1 MARKRS
7 WPSIAIGAFI
17 ALILILYMVT
27 FQVRETEY
35 AVVTTFGRAGDP
47 IRGNIE
53 GGAGLYWK
61 WPWPIQRVH
70 RYDNRLK
77 HLETQLEQTQMSDG
91 TPVLV
96 STYLL
101 WRIGD
106 PLGFHRSR
114 FTDES
119 ARDLLRALLR
129 DRQNAILGQRKLSD
143 LLSPQ
148 GEQERL
154 RGVER
159 EILTSLSLTLSERAQ
174 SYPMEVREVGI
185 QRILLP
191 EGTTESVFRRMREE
205 RKNIAAGYR
214 ADGKTRAAQIKTD
227 ADTKAEGILAE
238 AHAEARATEA
248 EGDREAA
255 AYYKTFDKAPAL
267 ALLLLKLDSLKEI
280 AADRATWLFDLSE
293 SPFDVL
299 KAVFGRD
306 AGAPAERPGEGPAAG
321 AGAGAERKPGAGGGE
336 S

>member
-1 MARKRS
+1 MARKRN

-35 AVVTTFGRAGDP
+35 AVVTTFGRAGEP
-47 IRGNIE
+47 IRGSAE

-77 HLETQLEQTQMSDG
+77 HLETLLEQTQMSDG

-129 DRQNAILGQRKLSD
+129 DRQNAILGQHKLSD
-143 LLSPQ
+143 LLSPE
-148 GEQERL
+148 GDEERL
-154 RGVER
+154 RGVEK
-159 EILTSLSLTLSERAQ
+159 EILTSLSLTLSEKAQ
-174 SYPMEVREVGI
+174 SYPMEVRDVGI
-185 QRILLP
+185 QRLVFP
-191 EGTTESVFRRMREE
+191 EQNLESVFARMRAE
-205 RKNIAAGYR
+205 RQRIAKKYR
-214 ADGKTRAAQIKTD
+214 AEGEQEAERIKAG
-227 ADTKAEGILAE
+227 ADKEKERILSEAYRTAERTKGEGEAE
-238 AHAEARATEA
+238 AARTY
-248 EGDREAA
+248 AA
-255 AYYKTFDKAPAL
+255 AHSADPRFYRLVRTLQAYETMFGKDTTVVLSADSE
-267 ALLLLKLDSLKEI
+267 LLRLMTE
-280 AADRATWLFDLSE
+280 
-293 SPFDVL
+293 
-299 KAVFGRD
+299 GR
-306 AGAPAERPGEGPAAG
+306 EGQ
-321 AGAGAERKPGAGGGE
+321 E
-336 S
+336 